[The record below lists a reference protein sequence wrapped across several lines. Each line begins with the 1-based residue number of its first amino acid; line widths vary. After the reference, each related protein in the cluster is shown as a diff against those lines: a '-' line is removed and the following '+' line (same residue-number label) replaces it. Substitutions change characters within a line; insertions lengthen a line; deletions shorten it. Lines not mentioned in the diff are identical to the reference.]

1 MPAKPRQ
8 PPDLGPRG
16 RAFWR
21 DLNAAYELDRDELE
35 LAVEV
40 ARTLDLIETLRSEV
54 AAAVTVAGSKGQ
66 PRPHPALSSLL
77 AADALLVRLLASLR
91 LPDLSA
97 TTARN
102 WRSRRGA

>member
-1 MPAKPRQ
+1 MAAKPRT

-16 RAFWR
+16 RAFFH
-21 DLNAAYELDRDELE
+21 DLHSRYELDRDELE
-35 LAVEV
+35 LAVEA

-66 PRPHPALSSLL
+66 PRPHPALGPLL
-77 AADALLVRLLASLR
+77 AADQLLVRLLASLR
-91 LPDLSA
+91 LPNLTEA
-97 TTARN
+97 TTTT